1 VQFEGRVQHQ
11 AFHGAT
17 EMVRVECADGL
28 VFLLRL
34 TGPGAAKIGDS
45 LRLEFSPQDAIVV
58 RDAEA
63 A

>member
-11 AFHGAT
+11 AFYGAT

-28 VFLLRL
+28 VFLVRL
-34 TGPGAAKIGDS
+34 AGAGDMKVGDL
-45 LRLEFSPQDAIVV
+45 LRLEFSSQDAVV
-58 RDAEA
+58 VLDQEA